1 LRHFWKL
8 SKRDHSVAAT
18 WKLHLRRSQFLF
30 PVWRFRRSDAM
41 SLCICGN
48 PAEEKSALCVRCAAL
63 QALELPLSAN
73 KDEIKAAYHLLV
85 KVWHPDRFQNDK
97 KLKDAA
103 EEKLKVISA
112 AYRSLTSGPAKKAR
126 SQQTQAPAATAPSEN
141 PPVETPPAPQQN
153 ETISTARTRGP
164 RLRSYAVTF
173 AALGMAQR
181 LVIIG
186 CGLGVSGLFLKY
198 VDYQMAADPT
208 TARVYADLKISMA
221 KELEE
226 PKRRFLDGLDHS
238 LRGLNPFKTAAAS
251 ASAPALAPASILP
264 TRQPEV
270 TPRIAVNRSIKK
282 AKSAA
287 IPLTPYITVGLTKDE
302 VLAAAGS
309 PTADIGDKLVY
320 NGSELYLKN
329 GKVAGWKID
338 PATAPLHVKLWPDAP
353 VDTELRFFA
362 VGSTKNDVLEV
373 QGTPTLLASD
383 KFGYGASE
391 VYFKNNRVVSWKN
404 DPDSVPLRAIT
415 R

>member
-1 LRHFWKL
+1 
-8 SKRDHSVAAT
+8 
-18 WKLHLRRSQFLF
+18 
-30 PVWRFRRSDAM
+30 M
-41 SLCICGN
+41 SLCPCGN
-48 PAEEKSALCVRCAAL
+48 TAEEKSAVCVRCSAL
-63 QALELPLSAN
+63 QTLDLPLSAN

-85 KVWHPDRFQNDK
+85 KVWHPDRFQTDK

-112 AYRSLTSGPAKKAR
+112 AYRSLTSGPAKKAQAR
-126 SQQTQAPAATAPSEN
+126 QTQAPAAAAPC
-141 PPVETPPAPQQN
+141 ETPPVDTTPQRGQA
-153 ETISTARTRGP
+153 TATVRARGP
-164 RLRSYAVTF
+164 RLRAYAATF
-173 AALGMAQR
+173 AALGIAQR

-186 CGLGVSGLFLKY
+186 CGIGVSGLFAKY
-198 VDYQMAADPT
+198 IDYQLAADPT
-208 TARVYADLKISMA
+208 TARVYADMKTSIA
-221 KELEE
+221 QQLEE
-226 PKRRFLDGLDHS
+226 PKHRFLDGLDHS
-238 LRGLNPFKTAAAS
+238 LHSLNPFKTAAAS
-251 ASAPALAPASILP
+251 APAPAVASVSKLP
-264 TRQPEV
+264 VRQPEV
-270 TPRIAVNRSIKK
+270 TPRVAVNRSIKK
-282 AKSAA
+282 AQSAP

-302 VLAAAGS
+302 VLSAVGN
-309 PTADIGDKLVY
+309 PIADTGDKLVY

-404 DPDSVPLRAIT
+404 DPASVPLRAMA